1 MKDDEDIE
9 SVSDEEEMFFDANK
23 KQAQTGAIT
32 DDIANDA
39 FFENETA
46 EEKRLKMTKALLKE
60 LGEEKKEERDDFF
73 MNLQANTTTDVNIMT
88 AEDNDVKRAL
98 KYKILE

>member
-1 MKDDEDIE
+1 MKTARKAAKE
-9 SVSDEEEMFFDANK
+9 DEEIDSGSDGEDLFFEANEQK
-23 KQAQTGAIT
+23 KQHNGAIT
-32 DDIANDA
+32 AEIANDA

-73 MNLQANTTTDVNIMT
+73 VNL
-88 AEDNDVKRAL
+88 
-98 KYKILE
+98 